1 MNILKQNKKSEANWK
16 GIICAVLATFA
27 ARFLGF
33 IRELFVADVFG
44 TSALGD
50 AFIVSLSIP
59 DILVSG
65 FTTAIATLYIPTY
78 YKVLKEKHKNPKDIN
93 EYNSSVLGLLI
104 IICIL
109 ITVLT
114 EIFTKFVVNIFAPG
128 FDTEIEVITIQ
139 LLRIVIISVIPIG
152 ISGLFKAYGQIVNE
166 FSLLTLVGVTINLS
180 VIIALVIFKD
190 KNLSALAWSV
200 LLGNIIYLIL
210 CFIIVKHRGFRCSKK
225 ISLKNKYLSSLIIG
239 ILPVFISNIV
249 SEINQI
255 IDKNFAS
262 QLSEGSI
269 SALNY
274 SSKIINLITA
284 IIGTAISSVLFAN
297 LSKIA
302 TEGNKGKMAK
312 EVERINSIV
321 ITMIMPLFLFILLFS
336 KSIVQIL
343 FGRGQFGEESVII
356 TAECL
361 SFYSIGVIGFNLK
374 AIWVR
379 IYNASLDTKTPAI
392 NSGIAVICN
401 ILLNILLISIMQ
413 HRGLALATG
422 LASIITDL
430 LLIVFYKKS
439 NAYFNL
445 KHLIIETFKIII
457 SCLGFILL
465 WWIINNVINGS
476 SNFINVLKW
485 GIWFIGGSILYILGL
500 IVTNS
505 NIGLEIRKYIHI

>member
-225 ISLKNKYLSSLIIG
+225 N
-239 ILPVFISNIV
+239 
-249 SEINQI
+249 
-255 IDKNFAS
+255 
-262 QLSEGSI
+262 
-269 SALNY
+269 
-274 SSKIINLITA
+274 
-284 IIGTAISSVLFAN
+284 
-297 LSKIA
+297 
-302 TEGNKGKMAK
+302 
-312 EVERINSIV
+312 
-321 ITMIMPLFLFILLFS
+321 
-336 KSIVQIL
+336 
-343 FGRGQFGEESVII
+343 
-356 TAECL
+356 
-361 SFYSIGVIGFNLK
+361 
-374 AIWVR
+374 
-379 IYNASLDTKTPAI
+379 
-392 NSGIAVICN
+392 
-401 ILLNILLISIMQ
+401 
-413 HRGLALATG
+413 
-422 LASIITDL
+422 
-430 LLIVFYKKS
+430 
-439 NAYFNL
+439 
-445 KHLIIETFKIII
+445 
-457 SCLGFILL
+457 
-465 WWIINNVINGS
+465 
-476 SNFINVLKW
+476 
-485 GIWFIGGSILYILGL
+485 
-500 IVTNS
+500 
-505 NIGLEIRKYIHI
+505 